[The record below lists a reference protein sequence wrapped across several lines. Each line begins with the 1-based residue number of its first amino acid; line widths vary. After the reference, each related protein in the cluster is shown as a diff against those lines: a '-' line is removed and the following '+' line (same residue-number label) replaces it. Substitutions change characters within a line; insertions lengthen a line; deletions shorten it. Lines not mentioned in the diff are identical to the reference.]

1 MLYGL
6 LGGESSAYI
15 APKIKQLVADFADVW
30 LSDVPAALRLK
41 PGSFQF
47 SGAQNRARTS
57 KPEQSQLIIATSR
70 ETGHCK
76 YIRRLMCY
84 DFAPDAN

>member
-6 LGGESSAYI
+6 LGGASPAYL
-15 APKIKQLVADFADVW
+15 APKIKQLVADFADEW

-47 SGAQNRARTS
+47 PVAQNRTRTS
-57 KPEQSQLIIATSR
+57 KPEQSQLIIATSPEAR
-70 ETGHCK
+70 HCK
-76 YIRRLMCY
+76 CIRRLELVREI
-84 DFAPDAN
+84 